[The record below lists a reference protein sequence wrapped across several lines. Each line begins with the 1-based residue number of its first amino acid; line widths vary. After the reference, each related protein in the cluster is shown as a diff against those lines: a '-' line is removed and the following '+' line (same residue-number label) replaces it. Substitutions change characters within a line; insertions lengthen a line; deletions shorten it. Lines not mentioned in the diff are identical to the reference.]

1 MQSLESA
8 LVQAAQDPAA
18 RPEFYR
24 ILLES
29 EVYVI
34 GTSNGEGNRVLA
46 PGAGIS
52 LMMLEQADGTK
63 AIPFFSSM
71 DALERVLAERTGYL
85 VMPARAFFEMTR
97 GAMLVLNP
105 GYEHGKEFFPN
116 EVASLLD
123 SGLNRVPEERH
134 VHEATQVQLGPP
146 AEHPVAMVEALSR
159 LLAKHPMV
167 NAAYLCVMHDPS
179 ADDHP
184 TSLVV
189 GLEGDGDLLRAI
201 REAASVVGD
210 TAPAGAAVDFAEIK
224 RGQPGL
230 AAHMFT
236 SVTPFYQ
243 RRPKRGWRASLLS
256 LVGAGGGR

>member
-1 MQSLESA
+1 MQTLDSA
-8 LVQAAQDPAA
+8 LVHAAQDPAA

-29 EVYVI
+29 EIFVI
-34 GTSNGEGNRVLA
+34 GTTGS
-46 PGAGIS
+46 GIS
-52 LMMLEQADGTK
+52 LMMLERSDGTK

-71 DALERVLAERTGYL
+71 DALQRMLEEDTSYL
-85 VMPARAFFEMTR
+85 TMPARTLFEMMR
-97 GAMLVLNP
+97 GEMLVLNP
-105 GYEHGKEFFPN
+105 GSEHGKEFTAN

-146 AEHPVAMVEALSR
+146 ADHPAAMIEALSR
-159 LLAKHPMV
+159 LLAKHPMI

-179 ADDHP
+179 ARDHP

-189 GLEGDGDLLRAI
+189 GLDGDGDMLPAI

-210 TAPAGAAVDFAEIK
+210 TAPTGAAVDFAEIK
-224 RGQPGL
+224 PGQPGI
-230 AAHMFT
+230 AEYMFK

-243 RRPKRGWRASLLS
+243 RRTKRSWRESLLS
-256 LVGAGGGR
+256 LVGAGGAGR